1 MSKRVAGGHLPAV
14 RSFMAVAA
22 VALGAAGAGHA
33 LAGPLGG
40 EVKFTLAGGALPNPG
55 ANEVIK
61 GDHQTGA
68 AGSGLSI
75 GDTVHNGAPN
85 GAGDTS
91 HLTVQVQA
99 GGRPGSNV
107 ILGARAEAVV
117 NVNDPSGPVRQDS
130 FSGAILA
137 TATVND
143 HITALGSAAEAG
155 RIVTLHTILTLDN
168 SSINFD
174 AEDVQPGG
182 HGPWSARNESTLSLF
197 GTVHDDGASDGSAI
211 TILGSGASGQ
221 TNDGNTFASLDV
233 THTEVG
239 VFPEPNVHGVTRVE
253 LDTQLT
259 VGQAADF
266 ALEMLLL
273 TNSSIFDGNGSN
285 NPLAALEQSFAL
297 EGGAGASF
305 FTDQN
310 GTRLYDLS
318 LQSDAGFDFLRVQAQ
333 ETGGGGAAG
342 VPEPATWA
350 LMISGLGMAG
360 ASLRQRQ
367 RKRQTV

>member
-1 MSKRVAGGHLPAV
+1 M
-14 RSFMAVAA
+14 
-22 VALGAAGAGHA
+22 ALGAAGAGHA

-40 EVKFTLAGGALPNPG
+40 DVKFTLAGGALPNPG
-55 ANEVIK
+55 VNEVIK

-117 NVNDPSGPVRQDS
+117 NVNDPTGPVRQDS

-174 AEDVQPGG
+174 AEEDQPGG
-182 HGPWSARNESTLSLF
+182 HGPWSAHNTSQLSLF
-197 GTVHDDGASDGSAI
+197 GTVNDTDGGRAI
-211 TILGSGASGQ
+211 SILGSGASGQ
-221 TNDGNTFASLDV
+221 TNDGETFASLDV
-233 THTEVG
+233 THTEIG
-239 VFPEPNVHGVTRVE
+239 VFPEPSVHGITRVE
-253 LDTQLT
+253 LETQLT

-285 NPLAALEQSFAL
+285 NTLAALEQSFAL

-310 GTRLYDLS
+310 GARINDLS

-367 RKRQTV
+367 RKRLTA